1 MDNTTTGLAI
11 QIDGRTIFAQPRPED
26 AGRLAEL
33 YSEGQTLQIEP
44 SSLDTE
50 GHGLSSEIAVDVE
63 GHAITLRL
71 PNTDDAAALRRALA
85 VGALAATIAIGGVT
99 AAALSQAPAA
109 PVAPAQVPA
118 VDAPSRSVDLA
129 TLREQR
135 LAKAE
140 DSSGASTGASTDA
153 TSPSTA
159 SDSQSGTRESRSG
172 PLEFDR

>member
-26 AGRLAEL
+26 EGRLAEL
-33 YSEGQTLQIEP
+33 YADNPTLQIEP

-50 GHGLSSEIAVDVE
+50 GHALSNEIAVDVE
-63 GHAITLRL
+63 GHAITLHL
-71 PNTDDAAALRRALA
+71 PSSDDAAAFRRALA
-85 VGALAATIAIGGVT
+85 AGALAATIVIGGAT

-109 PVAPAQVPA
+109 PAAPAQAPA
-118 VDAPSRSVDLA
+118 VDVPARPLDLA
-129 TLREQR
+129 RLREQR
-135 LAKAE
+135 LVEAE
-140 DSSGASTGASTDA
+140 GSSGASTSA

-159 SDSQSGTRESRSG
+159 SDAQAGSRETRSG